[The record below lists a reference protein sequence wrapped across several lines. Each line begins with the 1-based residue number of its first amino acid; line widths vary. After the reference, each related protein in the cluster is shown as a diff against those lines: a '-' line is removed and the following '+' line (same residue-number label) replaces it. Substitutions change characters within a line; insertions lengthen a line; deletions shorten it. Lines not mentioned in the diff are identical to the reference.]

1 MSPLGEFILTIHF
14 TNENL
19 YNLTSTLV
27 TGDSMRYIP
36 NVSEQESM
44 LNQMNM
50 TMDDLFKDIPENLE
64 AEIPLPP
71 PLSDLEVSRKIEA
84 TAQKNKE
91 MLSFLGSGCYNHY
104 IPSHIK
110 ELLSRSE
117 FYTAYT
123 PYQPEISQ
131 GMLQA
136 LFEYQSLICDL
147 TGMDVCNSSNY
158 DWATALAEA
167 ALLCERS
174 TGSTKFVVPDLLS
187 PFRERVLTTL
197 APDLEI
203 VKVSHDERGFIDLED
218 LKEKVKSA
226 GGVYIEQPS
235 FYGFLHENLPSVGE
249 IVHDASALFVVG
261 VDPISLGCI
270 NPERSAD
277 IIIGDGQGL
286 GLPQNFGGPLLGIF
300 ACKKDLLRKMPGR
313 VIGMTESKSG
323 ERGFVMTLQTRE
335 QHIRRE
341 KATSNICTNQALCAV
356 AAAMYLAT
364 MGKQGLKKVAEL
376 CMRNAN
382 YTMRKIN
389 DIPGFES
396 PIFDVVH
403 FKEFTVRHPH
413 YEKVHDHLLRN
424 GIQGGFMVNNT
435 TAIYCVTEMH
445 SKTDIETLVTTL
457 EGFYV

>member
-1 MSPLGEFILTIHF
+1 
-14 TNENL
+14 
-19 YNLTSTLV
+19 
-27 TGDSMRYIP
+27 MRYIP
-36 NVSEQESM
+36 NVSEQELM

-50 TMDDLFKDIPENLE
+50 TMEDLFKDIPDHLKG
-64 AEIPLPP
+64 EIPLQP
-71 PLSDLEVSRKIEA
+71 PLSDLEVSRKVEA
-84 TAQKNKE
+84 TVQKNKN

-174 TGSTKFVVPDLLS
+174 TGSKKFVVPDLLS
-187 PFRERVLTTL
+187 PFRKRVLTTL
-197 APDLEI
+197 APDLE
-203 VKVSHDERGFIDLED
+203 VVTVSHDERGHIDLED
-218 LKEKVKSA
+218 LKEKVAHA
-226 GGVYIEQPS
+226 GGVYVEQPS
-235 FYGFLHENLPSVGE
+235 FYGFLHENLSSVGD
-249 IVHDASALFVVG
+249 IVHDASALFAVG

-270 NPERSAD
+270 NPESSAD

-300 ACKKDLLRKMPGR
+300 ACKKALLRKMPGR
-313 VIGMTESKSG
+313 VIGMTESESG

-364 MGKQGLKKVAEL
+364 MGRQGLKEVAEL

-396 PIFDVVH
+396 PIFNAPH
-403 FKEFTVRHPH
+403 FKEFTVCHPQ
-413 YEKVHDHLLRN
+413 YKNVHTHLLRN
-424 GIQGGFMVNNT
+424 NIQGGFMVNDT

-445 SKTDIETLVTTL
+445 STHDIDALVTAL
-457 EGFYV
+457 EGFHV

>member
-1 MSPLGEFILTIHF
+1 
-14 TNENL
+14 
-19 YNLTSTLV
+19 
-27 TGDSMRYIP
+27 MRYIP
-36 NVSEQESM
+36 NVSEQELM
-44 LNQMNM
+44 LKQMNM
-50 TMDDLFKDIPENLE
+50 TMEDLFKDIPHHLKR
-64 AEIPLPP
+64 EIPLHP
-71 PLSDLEVSRKIEA
+71 PLSDLEVSRRIEA
-84 TAQKNKE
+84 TVKKNKT

-174 TGSTKFVVPDLLS
+174 TGSKKFVVSDLLS
-187 PFRERVLTTL
+187 PFREKVLTTL
-197 APDLEI
+197 APDLEV
-203 VKVSHDERGFIDLED
+203 VKVSHDTRGHIDLED
-218 LKEKVKSA
+218 LKKKVAHA
-226 GGVYIEQPS
+226 GGVYVEQPS
-235 FYGFLHENLPSVGE
+235 FYGFLHENLSSVGE
-249 IVHDASALFVVG
+249 IAHDASALFTVG

-270 NPERSAD
+270 SPEHSAD
-277 IIIGDGQGL
+277 VIIGDGQGL

-300 ACKKDLLRKMPGR
+300 ACRKALLRKMPGR
-313 VIGMTESKSG
+313 VIGMTESESG

-364 MGKQGLKKVAEL
+364 MGKQGLREVAEL
-376 CMRNAN
+376 CMRNAG
-382 YTMRKIN
+382 YTMQKIN
-389 DIPGFES
+389 EIPGFES
-396 PIFDVVH
+396 PIFDAPH
-403 FKEFTVRHPH
+403 FKEFTVRHPQ
-413 YEKVHDHLLRN
+413 YAKVHEHLLRHN
-424 GIQGGFMVNNT
+424 IQGGFMTDKT

-445 SKTDIETLVTTL
+445 TALDIDALVTGL
-457 EGFYV
+457 EGFHV